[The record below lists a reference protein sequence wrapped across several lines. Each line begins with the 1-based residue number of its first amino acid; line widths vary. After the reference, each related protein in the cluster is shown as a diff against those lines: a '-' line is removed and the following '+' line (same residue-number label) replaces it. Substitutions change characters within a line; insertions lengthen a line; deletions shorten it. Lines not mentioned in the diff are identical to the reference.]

1 MASFLTD
8 LWSSIFTPGTTP
20 TLLLAT
26 NATFAALQVLLLAL
40 LYATHS
46 IHFIVLSGL
55 CAALWWSIN
64 WFAAELEAVK
74 KKEALQRNKGT
85 APPAGV
91 HADAAAAATTI
102 AATAN
107 TPVRQHMTMRPPG
120 AIIDTTTDSDTETEL
135 LANEKD
141 ATTTTITTPGAA
153 SMFASSV
160 PASRKPPAPLVKR
173 DSTPSAPNQLPGS
186 TAAASSNNNSSS
198 EAKVRQRHT
207 THQDNSSGYASTDSE
222 WEKVE
227 GGAH

>member
-20 TLLLAT
+20 ALLLAT

-74 KKEALQRNKGT
+74 RKEALQRNKGT
-85 APPAGV
+85 ASPAGV
-91 HADAAAAATTI
+91 HADAAAA
-102 AATAN
+102 N
-107 TPVRQHMTMRPPG
+107 TPARQHMTMRPPG
-120 AIIDTTTDSDTETEL
+120 AIIDTTSDSDTETEL

-141 ATTTTITTPGAA
+141 ATFSTAATTTPGAT
-153 SMFASSV
+153 SLFASSV
-160 PASRKPPAPLVKR
+160 PASRKAPAPLVKR

-186 TAAASSNNNSSS
+186 TAAASSNNSSS
-198 EAKVRQRHT
+198 EAKVRQRHAP
-207 THQDNSSGYASTDSE
+207 HQDSSSGYASTASTDSE